1 MQAIGGPFVDI
12 FYPVDEIEVTRQM
25 FAFFSWAWAAC
36 YGWRFANWQL
46 KVFKDF
52 FQFLY
57 GYLRRS

>member
-1 MQAIGGPFVDI
+1 MDI
-12 FYPVDEIEVTRQM
+12 FYPYDEIEVIHQM
-25 FAFFSWAWAAC
+25 LGCFCWAWAAC
-36 YGWRFANWQL
+36 LGWRLASWQL